1 MGPQWDPR
9 GPQEVCDL
17 TAQVLEKQQQLAR
30 RLEALRRAPPAGT
43 VGPLV
48 TQGLRDWFRD
58 ETREHHY
65 IVTFSIIQTMKNQY
79 IDLLNHL
86 FYNKN
91 NEKSID

>member
-9 GPQEVCDL
+9 GPQEVRDL
-17 TAQVLEKQQQLAR
+17 TEEVLETQKKLAR
-30 RLEALRRAPPAGT
+30 RLEAMRRAPPAGT
-43 VGPLV
+43 VVPLV
-48 TQGLRDWFRD
+48 SQGLTDWFRD